1 MEKLATCLIAFA
13 VLHLV
18 TSSPIEAG
26 HDVNIA
32 LPKQRVRR
40 QDESVR
46 DCTAVPPTYPET
58 TVMTDQQLLNL
69 RVYMD
74 QNDIEAYIIP
84 SEDAHQSEYIAEA
97 DERRRFVSGFDGSAG
112 LAIVTTNR
120 AAVWVDGRYFLQA
133 KMQLDCN
140 WVSQEIGE
148 PNVPSPA
155 DWLLAES
162 TDEGLGASLS
172 NGAKVGFDPTLLS
185 ISTYFSYN
193 ETFEASD
200 RGIMLQ
206 SIEENLVDSVWVD
219 MEGEKP
225 AYPGDE
231 LLILEHEYTGR
242 TWEEKIFDTSAGYDT
257 IRELMAEKDADALI
271 VTKLDEIAWIFNLRG
286 ADIPYNPMFISY
298 AIIETDAIK
307 LYLYD
312 MTTRA
317 VQEIEDH
324 LKQGSCTPTANCI
337 TIKNYN
343 EFLEDLAIIGRTK
356 KVWFS
361 DKSSYAIYERVSED
375 MQIME
380 ASPILLMK
388 AVKNPTELA
397 GLKQSCWKDSVS
409 LCELFAWLQEKV
421 DNMTPEQAI
430 NGDITYLS
438 ELSVE
443 EEAVNVRER
452 WEEFRGLS
460 FKSISAFAAHG
471 AIIHYSS
478 SNGTNV
484 PITKQGTYMLDSGGQ
499 YLDGTTDITRTMHYG
514 TPTAL
519 EKEAYT
525 RILMGSIDLVR
536 TNFRTGVYGRE
547 IDAIAREP
555 LWSNGLDYKHGTGHG
570 IGYFLNIHEGPGRIT
585 LGYRAHD
592 EPLEKGMFFS
602 DEPGYYEDGSFGI
615 RLENDMIVVDA
626 VTDHSFSTYE
636 YMTFE
641 MISLVPFDPNL
652 IDFTMLSP
660 AQLEWYNVYTE
671 RVRNEIGPALSDRA
685 RNWMERNTYPI
696 EYTFTVNSGST
707 EPLSVLL
714 TYVCLIIS
722 ARLFK
727 LY

>member
-337 TIKNYN
+337 TINDYSA
-343 EFLEDLAIIGRTK
+343 FLADLEDIGSTK
-356 KVWFS
+356 KVWHS
-361 DKSSYAIYERVSED
+361 DTGSYAIYERVAED
-375 MQIME
+375 NRIME

-388 AVKNPTELA
+388 ARKNPTEME
-397 GLKQSCWKDSVS
+397 GLRQACKKDSIS
-409 LCELFAWLQEKV
+409 LCELFGWIQEKV
-421 DNMTPEQAI
+421 DAMTDEQATT
-430 NGDITYLS
+430 GDLTYLS
-438 ELSVE
+438 ELIIE
-443 EEAVNVRER
+443 DEAYKVRER
-452 WEEFRGLS
+452 WGHEFTGHS
-460 FKSISAFAAHG
+460 FKSISAFAEHG

-478 SNGTNV
+478 SETTDV
-484 PITKQGTYMLDSGGQ
+484 PVTKQGTYMLDSGSQ
-499 YLDGTTDITRTMHYG
+499 FKDGTTDITRTLHYG
-514 TPTAL
+514 TPTAF

-525 RILMGSIDLVR
+525 RVLMGHIDLVN
-536 TNFRTGVYGRE
+536 TNFRSGVYGRD

-555 LWSNGLDYKHGTGHG
+555 LWSNGLDYRHGTGHG
-570 IGYFLNIHEGPGRIT
+570 IGHFLNVHEGPINIGNYPGEQPMQT
-585 LGYRAHD
+585 GVFL
-592 EPLEKGMFFS
+592 S

-641 MISLVPFDPNL
+641 MLSLVPFDPNL

-660 AQLEWYNVYTE
+660 AQIDWYNAYNKQIRAEV
-671 RVRNEIGPALSDRA
+671 GPELTDRG
-685 RNWMERNTYPI
+685 REWMEANTEPI
-696 EYTFTVNSGST
+696 EYTFSLNPSSGNAVSI
-707 EPLSVLL
+707 SVLL
-714 TYVCLIIS
+714 ASTCLII
-722 ARLFK
+722 ANLFN